1 MKKFQGTQI
10 KIFRYMF
17 HGRHNPSTR
26 IGECAGTFG
35 RRCFN
40 APLRIFQ
47 RLLHLKENSLIL
59 SATIEGKR
67 IENIEVSLRTLEV
80 VQSRGMC
87 NKNTEY
93 HEQIVN
99 LVNANRGLI
108 NRRMKAIA

>member
-1 MKKFQGTQI
+1 
-10 KIFRYMF
+10 MF

-35 RRCFN
+35 RKCFN

-47 RLLHLKENSLIL
+47 RLLHLKEDSLIL

-80 VQSRGMC
+80 VQSRAQRKISGD
-87 NKNTEY
+87 Y
-93 HEQIVN
+93 
-99 LVNANRGLI
+99 A
-108 NRRMKAIA
+108 